1 MVIPT
6 LQFCQD
12 NNTVKQRPCVCLC
25 VHLRCLDYVLD
36 EIALSG
42 NANVMV
48 ASHNEDT
55 VKHTL
60 RRYGFNSQH
69 TPLKNTHIFCTQPR
83 ICINQVINYSS
94 LSLSL
99 SLSLSVSPHQN
110 EWAGSRT
117 DRQQGVLWSAAGNV
131 WPDQLPIGWEKHT
144 HNKLH
149 SILTT
154 RHLAGWFDS
163 LSSPSVRF
171 LSAALPCN
179 SHLHLSHTY
188 IPGSPSTTEWS
199 AHAGVH
205 LQPVTWHMNWD
216 TSVLTSCLNKAL
228 LLAPTT
234 LFVSQRQTEW
244 RQAVVYHREA
254 QVETLT
260 GIDVNRHTCVSWLS
274 SQGGRAASAGYLKQF
289 RSCYIEIFI
298 IRPKKVTISIFFL
311 FCFQIYSSRLFSF
324 FIISLFYGLLAIVD

>member
-99 SLSLSVSPHQN
+99 SLSLLTRMN
-110 EWAGSRT
+110 ELGLVPT
-117 DRQQGVLWSAAGNV
+117 DNKVYFGQLLGMC
-131 WPDQLPIGWEKHT
+131 DQISFPLGEKSTHT
-144 HNKLH
+144 
-149 SILTT
+149 T
-154 RHLAGWFDS
+154 
-163 LSSPSVRF
+163 
-171 LSAALPCN
+171 N
-179 SHLHLSHTY
+179 ST
-188 IPGSPSTTEWS
+188 
-199 AHAGVH
+199 
-205 LQPVTWHMNWD
+205 
-216 TSVLTSCLNKAL
+216 
-228 LLAPTT
+228 
-234 LFVSQRQTEW
+234 
-244 RQAVVYHREA
+244 
-254 QVETLT
+254 
-260 GIDVNRHTCVSWLS
+260 VSWRLGT
-274 SQGGRAASAGYLKQF
+274 SQDDLT
-289 RSCYIEIFI
+289 
-298 IRPKKVTISIFFL
+298 V
-311 FCFQIYSSRLFSF
+311 
-324 FIISLFYGLLAIVD
+324 